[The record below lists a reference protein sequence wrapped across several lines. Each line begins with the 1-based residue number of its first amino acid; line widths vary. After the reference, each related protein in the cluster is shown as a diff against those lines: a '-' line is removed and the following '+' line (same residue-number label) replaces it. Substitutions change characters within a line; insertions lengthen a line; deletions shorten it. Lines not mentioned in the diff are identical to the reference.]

1 MKEDLN
7 ITIDAGSSVLMLP
20 AFGVWPMYEFELDI
34 IAQHLDNDV
43 SVTLLVCRG
52 ESSMCNANQKLKK
65 RICLE
70 CQSRVQSGIKWLES
84 YNNFYTKDYYS
95 ITPSQQEEIDNI
107 HSKQSSM
114 TNKNDYSYWDV
125 DGLDINSGAYST
137 LQTTTRQFKPDIN
150 LFKDLYISLLEEGVR
165 SYFSFKNHYLSINP
179 DYVYIYNGRM
189 AKYRSPFRF
198 CKNRSISVV
207 TYEYPLQGYKRPL
220 IFPNNYIHDLGYRSK
235 VWKNRFDKSQLSQ
248 DRKIRIGSSWS

>member
-150 LFKDLYISLLEEGVR
+150 LFKDLYHELLKG
-165 SYFSFKNHYLSINP
+165 
-179 DYVYIYNGRM
+179 
-189 AKYRSPFRF
+189 
-198 CKNRSISVV
+198 
-207 TYEYPLQGYKRPL
+207 
-220 IFPNNYIHDLGYRSK
+220 
-235 VWKNRFDKSQLSQ
+235 
-248 DRKIRIGSSWS
+248 